1 MIYGLVLANIAIT
14 LLSYISLQQLFLDDK
29 SFNVE
34 FVTNIFNYDTDI
46 FLLGT
51 CLLYLD
57 SIILIILYELLNYQ
71 FKNKYLFLKIF
82 IPTSIVCLF
91 DSVVFY
97 SLNYFSEDIYIDL
110 IIGNVIGK
118 QLTVIFLSITI
129 YIYLI
134 LIGKKVRSGN
144 PKKIKDVLK
153 IFSF

>member
-57 SIILIILYELLNYQ
+57 SIILIILYEL
-71 FKNKYLFLKIF
+71 
-82 IPTSIVCLF
+82 
-91 DSVVFY
+91 
-97 SLNYFSEDIYIDL
+97 
-110 IIGNVIGK
+110 
-118 QLTVIFLSITI
+118 
-129 YIYLI
+129 
-134 LIGKKVRSGN
+134 
-144 PKKIKDVLK
+144 
-153 IFSF
+153 